1 MQIFLTVML
10 IFPAI
15 EAALRLAVFNGRSYS
30 LVCFF
35 VVLMF
40 LSSFRTFEFGPDT
53 YYYMVKYNEIIQYS
67 WSEFISVILVDEK
80 DPVFYGIAKL
90 LGDIGVSDRQWLA
103 LLSLIFLGSVS
114 IFVYLYS
121 PYPYFSFAFLI
132 ADTYLYFSYTGLR
145 QTMAMAFVVGAL
157 ICYLRARYAA
167 SMLFVA
173 IASVFHFSALVVSL
187 VFIIEKLGILKYW
200 YILVLFSLALSFVF
214 SGYLHELISFL
225 EFERLSSYSGD
236 VEVLNATGLLMSLSY
251 FLFAKIFIDKNIRLN
266 RILLNMALLG
276 VVFQAMSVAVA
287 EFFRIGMYFGLSYI
301 VLLPLAIA
309 SIRAP
314 VLRLA
319 SAGVIYIALL
329 SFFIISKQ
337 FNDFELLFR

>member
-15 EAALRLAVFNGRSYS
+15 EAVLRLAVFNGRSYS

-35 VVLMF
+35 IVLMF

-53 YYYMVKYNEIIQYS
+53 YYYMVKYNEIIQYD

-80 DPVFYGIAKL
+80 DPVFYGIAKF

-103 LLSLIFLGSVS
+103 LLSLIFIGSVS

-145 QTMAMAFVVGAL
+145 QTMAMAFVVAAL
-157 ICYLRARYAA
+157 ILYLRSRYAI
-167 SMLFVA
+167 SLFCVA
-173 IASVFHFSALVVSL
+173 VASVFHFSALIVSI
-187 VFIIEKLGILKYW
+187 VFLIEKLGILRYW
-200 YILVLFSLALSFVF
+200 YILILISLAFSFVF
-214 SGYLHELISFL
+214 SGYLHELIIFL

-251 FLFAKIFIDKNIRLN
+251 FLFSKFFVDNNIRLN

-287 EFFRIGMYFGLSYI
+287 EFFRIGMYFGLAYI

-309 SIRAP
+309 NIKSP
-314 VLRLA
+314 VLRFA